1 MMVNQQI
8 GIDGAPSMRP
18 LAAHELLSGV
28 PVVDADTHVSEWYD
42 LWTSRAPAKFKDR
55 VPQARNVN
63 GRWGWVM
70 DGQVLSLDGPASA
83 IRKDGVKMPG
93 VQHHQFQLADV
104 HPGSYDVKAR
114 VRYMDEQGIAA
125 QIAYPN
131 LLGFGGQKAMKHDV
145 ELRNLSVLIFNDAMA
160 EMQAASGNRIYP
172 MAMMPWWDVD
182 LAVKEAER
190 CAAMGMR
197 GINMNSD
204 PQDHGLPHL
213 GQPHWNPLWDV
224 CSDLALPVNF
234 HIGASDESMSWYG
247 VGLWPGHS
255 DDVKLAYGS
264 LMLFVGNLRVLA
276 NIIIS
281 RFLERY
287 PKLNIVSV
295 ESGVGCMPFFLEA
308 LEYQMKEAAM
318 DYQLSPKEIFKRQ
331 IYACFWFERENLI
344 ATARQIGIENL
355 MFETDFPHPTCLYP
369 DSLGYHGKVLEA
381 MTVDE
386 RRKIFGGNA
395 QRIYNLDLAS
405 VRV

>member
-1 MMVNQQI
+1 MVNQQI
-8 GIDGAPSMRP
+8 GIDGAMGP
-18 LAAHELLSGV
+18 LAAHKLLAGV

-55 VPQARNVN
+55 VPQTRNVN
-63 GRWGWVM
+63 GRRDWVM
-70 DGQVLSLDGPASA
+70 DGQMLNKEGSSSA
-83 IRKDGVKMPG
+83 IRKDGVKTRG
-93 VQHHQFQLADV
+93 VEFKQYQLADV
-104 HPGSYDVKAR
+104 HPGAYDVKAR
-114 VRYMDEQGIAA
+114 LRYMDEQGIAA

-131 LLGFGGQKAMKHDV
+131 ILGFSGQKAMKHDV
-145 ELRNLSVLIFNDAMA
+145 ELRNMSVFIFNDAMA

-197 GINMNSD
+197 GINMNPD

-213 GQPHWNPLWDV
+213 GQPYWNPLWDV

-234 HIGASDESMSWYG
+234 HIGASDESLSWFG
-247 VGLWPGHS
+247 AGLWPGHS
-255 DDVKLAYGS
+255 DAVQLAYGS

-281 RFLERY
+281 RFLENY

-308 LEYQMKEAAM
+308 LEYQMKEAEM

-331 IYACFWFERENLI
+331 IYACFWFERENVI

-369 DSLGYHGKVLEA
+369 DSLKYQGKVLEA

-386 RRKIFGGNA
+386 RGKIFGGNA